1 MFGTIIVI
9 AILAVVVLSLGS
21 GMFYLVRD
29 DGKSNRTVKALT
41 VRITLSL
48 VLIGVLFLLY
58 ALGLI
63 HPHNINPGR

>member
-1 MFGTIIVI
+1 MFGTVIVI
-9 AILAVVVLSLGS
+9 AILVVVVLSLGS

-29 DGKSNRTVKALT
+29 DSKSNRTVKALT

-48 VLIGVLFLLY
+48 VLIGLLFLLY

-63 HPHNINPGR
+63 HPHNITPGR

>member
-1 MFGTIIVI
+1 MLGKIIVI

-29 DGKSNRTVKALT
+29 TSDSRRTVRALT
-41 VRITLSL
+41 IRITLSL

-58 ALGLI
+58 ALGLV
-63 HPHNINPGR
+63 HPHNVVPGR